1 MGGELAMSI
10 KDRARTLVDQKGD
23 LARRVGLLEEAM
35 DESRRLNERLSDLL
49 DLAVELLLPED
60 RRNDERLDRIL
71 DRLDPG
77 AGQPAVQRGSD
88 DG

>member
-10 KDRARTLVDQKGD
+10 KDTVTRLVDRNAE
-23 LARRVGLLEEAM
+23 LARRVSSLEEVM
-35 DESRRLNERLSDLL
+35 DENRRLNERLSDLL
-49 DLAVELLLPED
+49 DLTVELLLPEG

-77 AGQPAVQRGSD
+77 AEPPVA
-88 DG
+88 

>member
-1 MGGELAMSI
+1 MGSDLAMTM
-10 KDRARTLVDQKGD
+10 KERARALVARNRD
-23 LARRVGLLEEAM
+23 LSRRVRQLEEAM
-35 DESRRLNERLSDLL
+35 DENRRLNERLSDLL

-77 AGQPAVQRGSD
+77 ALQP
-88 DG
+88 

>member
-10 KDRARTLVDQKGD
+10 KDTVTRLVDRNAD
-23 LARRVGLLEEAM
+23 LARRVSSLEEVM
-35 DESRRLNERLSDLL
+35 DETRRLNERLSDLL
-49 DLAVELLLPED
+49 DLTVELLLPEG

-77 AGQPAVQRGSD
+77 AEPPVA
-88 DG
+88 

>member
-10 KDRARTLVDQKGD
+10 KDTVTRLVDRNAD
-23 LARRVGLLEEAM
+23 LARRVSSLEEVM
-35 DESRRLNERLSDLL
+35 DENRRLNERLSDLL
-49 DLAVELLLPED
+49 DLTVELLLPEG

-77 AGQPAVQRGSD
+77 AEPPVA
-88 DG
+88 